1 MKFLEPMIIAFSM
14 YSKIPMPRIEW
25 NKENM
30 KYTMCFFP
38 LIGVVT
44 GAIIYLAG
52 MFLDGNIFSKVH
64 SGRLMFAAIMT
75 LIPVFVSGGIHLDG
89 FMDTMDALGS
99 WGDKEKKLEILKDSH
114 NGAFAVIGICCYFTG
129 SLGVWSEIRTEM
141 LPVVAA
147 GYVISRALS
156 GLAVMTFPAARGS
169 GLVKTFQDGAQKKA
183 VRFTMIVY
191 LILVAGYLYICSP
204 VGMVVLLIIAGAV
217 FGYYYQMSRKQF
229 GGVTGDLAGYFLQIC
244 ELALLV
250 GGLIVQNGRAKWE
263 PELVI
268 VSPLRRCRQT
278 AEILFPGAE
287 QVVCDKMRECDFGL
301 FEGKNYQELTGNP
314 KYQSWIDSGGTKAFP
329 GGEDPME
336 FRKRCVCGFEEMM
349 EKMIK
354 GKRKKIAFVVHGG
367 TIMSVMEAFD
377 PEKKEFYHWQVKNGK
392 GFHFQI
398 EEGKW
403 QQGNRQFEE
412 IEEI

>member
-1 MKFLEPMIIAFSM
+1 MISTVIVAFSM
-14 YSKIPMPRIEW
+14 FSAIPMPQTEW
-25 NKENM
+25 TNKSM
-30 KYTMCFFP
+30 RYALCAFP
-38 LIGVVT
+38 LIGAVIGALVCLWRFVCLRMEFSEWILAAGICVLPVLVT
-44 GAIIYLAG
+44 
-52 MFLDGNIFSKVH
+52 
-64 SGRLMFAAIMT
+64 
-75 LIPVFVSGGIHLDG
+75 GGIHLDG

-156 GLAVMTFPAARGS
+156 GLAVVTFPAARGS

-217 FGYYYQMSRKQF
+217 FGYYYRMSRKQF

-250 GGLIVQNGRAKWE
+250 GGLIVQG
-263 PELVI
+263 I
-268 VSPLRRCRQT
+268 Q
-278 AEILFPGAE
+278 
-287 QVVCDKMRECDFGL
+287 
-301 FEGKNYQELTGNP
+301 
-314 KYQSWIDSGGTKAFP
+314 
-329 GGEDPME
+329 
-336 FRKRCVCGFEEMM
+336 
-349 EKMIK
+349 
-354 GKRKKIAFVVHGG
+354 
-367 TIMSVMEAFD
+367 
-377 PEKKEFYHWQVKNGK
+377 
-392 GFHFQI
+392 
-398 EEGKW
+398 
-403 QQGNRQFEE
+403 
-412 IEEI
+412 